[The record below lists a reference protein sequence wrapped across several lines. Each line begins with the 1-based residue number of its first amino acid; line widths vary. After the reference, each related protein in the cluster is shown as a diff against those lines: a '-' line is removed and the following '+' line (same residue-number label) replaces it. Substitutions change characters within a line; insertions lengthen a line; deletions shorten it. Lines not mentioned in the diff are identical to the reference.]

1 MKELSFRLNPY
12 PFVRNYSDGY
22 YLENQVSHMR
32 AFLPKDKFEWLE
44 SIGIHNTLSSI
55 YEILVDSV
63 EIEKTMLQLHKAW
76 LIDIIGIPVTL
87 ERRFS
92 YAHKAE
98 IEHRFGDY
106 PFIGIKNESEVP
118 CLINLQIELTDVC
131 NEHCIHCYLPNE
143 KKDKGNA
150 LSVEQVIEILQQ
162 FRAMNGLKVVFSG
175 GEILLHANL
184 FEILEECKRLN
195 LMILLQSN
203 LLSLTEANLKKI
215 KELDVFNV
223 QVSLYSTDE
232 QIHELIT
239 RRKGSF
245 ERTKRN
251 IEMLVKN
258 DIPAMISCPVM
269 SQNVSTVRSLH
280 KYAQSLG
287 VDVYFDFM
295 MMAECNGKND
305 NLSVRI
311 NLEQTKDM
319 LQFRIDS
326 QPKFI
331 EAIANSNTLAE
342 ALSKRYARRRTM
354 CDILSASL
362 CIDSDGT
369 VYPCPGWN
377 GMKMGNIASSSI
389 KNIWLSEQAN
399 KLRAINI
406 DEFATCKSCDL
417 YNFCDMCAVYN
428 FNENGDVYS
437 ACSRF
442 CEMAKILKECVIK
455 KYFQLH

>member
-1 MKELSFRLNPY
+1 M
-12 PFVRNYSDGY
+12 
-22 YLENQVSHMR
+22 Q
-32 AFLPKDKFEWLE
+32 W
-44 SIGIHNTLSSI
+44 
-55 YEILVDSV
+55 
-63 EIEKTMLQLHKAW
+63 Q
-76 LIDIIGIPVTL
+76 
-87 ERRFS
+87 
-92 YAHKAE
+92 
-98 IEHRFGDY
+98 
-106 PFIGIKNESEVP
+106 
-118 CLINLQIELTDVC
+118 
-131 NEHCIHCYLPNE
+131 
-143 KKDKGNA
+143 
-150 LSVEQVIEILQQ
+150 
-162 FRAMNGLKVVFSG
+162 
-175 GEILLHANL
+175 
-184 FEILEECKRLN
+184 
-195 LMILLQSN
+195 
-203 LLSLTEANLKKI
+203 
-215 KELDVFNV
+215 
-223 QVSLYSTDE
+223 
-232 QIHELIT
+232 
-239 RRKGSF
+239 
-245 ERTKRN
+245 
-251 IEMLVKN
+251 
-258 DIPAMISCPVM
+258 
-269 SQNVSTVRSLH
+269 
-280 KYAQSLG
+280 
-287 VDVYFDFM
+287 
-295 MMAECNGKND
+295 ND